1 MKHADIEDSE
11 LVSRLKRLDNVGGGA
26 EPGFDYQG
34 MLARHASR
42 MARSRRRAGI
52 ARGVAGVLV
61 VAMIG
66 VSAWHLGRT
75 GDDEP
80 ALDVAAARASSHPAQ
95 SVDGVSGQIPE
106 QRLVRADT
114 WLALAA
120 IEEHIATI
128 DDALTD
134 ARVNA
139 PHGVDV
145 ARLERTRAELLD
157 SYAHVRYADMV
168 AVNF

>member
-1 MKHADIEDSE
+1 MNHVNMEDTE
-11 LVSRLKRLDNVGGGA
+11 LVSRLKRLDAGGA
-26 EPGFDYQG
+26 GPEPRFDYHG
-34 MLARHASR
+34 MLDRHASR
-42 MARSRRRAGI
+42 QSRVRRRVAI
-52 ARGVAGVLV
+52 ARGAAGMIAI
-61 VAMIG
+61 AMIG

-75 GDDEP
+75 VSDAP
-80 ALDVAAARASSHPAQ
+80 AVAAVPTGHAPSTASE
-95 SVDGVSGQIPE
+95 DIPE

-120 IEEHIATI
+120 LEEHIASI
-128 DDALTD
+128 DDALSD
-134 ARVNA
+134 ARVNS
-139 PHGVDV
+139 PQGVEV

>member
-1 MKHADIEDSE
+1 MNDVDMEDSD
-11 LVSRLKRLDNVGGGA
+11 LVSRLRRLDSAGA
-26 EPGFDYQG
+26 GLEPGFDYQG
-34 MLARHASR
+34 LLDRHAR
-42 MARSRRRAGI
+42 RKANTRRRAI
-52 ARGVAGVLV
+52 AARGVAGALV

-75 GDDEP
+75 VDDEGSP
-80 ALDVAAARASSHPAQ
+80 TASRLTPSEAIEI
-95 SVDGVSGQIPE
+95 SSAEYPE

-120 IEEHIATI
+120 IEEHIASI

-134 ARVNA
+134 ARANA
-139 PHGVDV
+139 PHGMDV
-145 ARLERTRAELLD
+145 ARLERARAELLD

>member
-1 MKHADIEDSE
+1 MNHVNMEDTE
-11 LVSRLKRLDNVGGGA
+11 LVSRLKRLDAGGEG
-26 EPGFDYQG
+26 PGPRFDYQG
-34 MLARHASR
+34 MLDRHALRQSR
-42 MARSRRRAGI
+42 ARRRAAI
-52 ARGVAGVLV
+52 ARGAAGMIAI
-61 VAMIG
+61 AMIG

-75 GDDEP
+75 VGGTP
-80 ALDVAAARASSHPAQ
+80 AVAPSPSAHSPSEASGH
-95 SVDGVSGQIPE
+95 IPE

-120 IEEHIATI
+120 LEEHIASI
-128 DDALTD
+128 DDALSD
-134 ARVNA
+134 ARVIS
-139 PHGVDV
+139 PHGAEI